1 MKKFR
6 SLLLCA
12 AAAATLSA
20 QGESSEDKVEKITS
34 IDIYVSPF
42 YSAKD
47 SKPEYV
53 HVYEPIDDLL
63 MKNDVPSLKKR
74 SKSSR
79 MPRI

>member
-20 QGESSEDKVEKITS
+20 QGEDKVEKITS

-42 YSAKD
+42 YSA
-47 SKPEYV
+47 SARRFERLNLSAV
-53 HVYEPIDDLL
+53 
-63 MKNDVPSLKKR
+63 SC
-74 SKSSR
+74 
-79 MPRI
+79 